1 MTRSKWWVVEVLV
14 LLSTLLGIAALVTLV
29 PHRPASPL
37 LIQESSKLLA
47 QRLTLMLM
55 MTLPVLLL
63 APMLVT

>member
-1 MTRSKWWVVEVLV
+1 MTRSRWWVVEVLV
-14 LLSTLLGIAALVTLV
+14 LLSTLLGIAVLVTLV